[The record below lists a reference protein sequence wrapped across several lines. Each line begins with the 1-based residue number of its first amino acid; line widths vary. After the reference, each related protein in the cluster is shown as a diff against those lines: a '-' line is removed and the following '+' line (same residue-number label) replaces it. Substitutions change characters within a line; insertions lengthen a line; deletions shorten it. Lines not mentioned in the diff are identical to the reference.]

1 MRQQTTKNGVENP
14 VIFPVRP
21 EEPVA
26 IDQQEPKGQI
36 TQQQDQWTEWL
47 LESVCPL
54 NIHQPTYIR
63 DKKNLEHHVADICS
77 RSLIA
82 LQAVLST

>member
-1 MRQQTTKNGVENP
+1 MQQQTTKNGVENP

-36 TQQQDQWTEWL
+36 IKQQDHWTAWQ
-47 LESVCPL
+47 LESVHL
-54 NIHQPTYIR
+54 
-63 DKKNLEHHVADICS
+63 
-77 RSLIA
+77 
-82 LQAVLST
+82 